1 MNSRTSSFSVP
12 ITRAQRRPSVSS
24 RLSFAISNAEQGEGG
39 AAPNGPERQIDEEID
54 EIKRYEVY
62 LKLSSFLV
70 CECGN

>member
-24 RLSFAISNAEQGEGG
+24 RLSFAISTAEQGDGG
-39 AAPNGPERQIDEEID
+39 TAPNGQERQIEEEID

-62 LKLSSFLV
+62 HLPPNFSLH
-70 CECGN
+70 ECGD